1 MHLHCRRP
9 LVIRGSRSCYRDDII
24 HQFLITRLRNC
35 SLRESTPERSL
46 VFKRF
51 ALPLIFIRIFCAA
64 VIAQLCPN
72 RILICA
78 LRPDLRCH
86 INPLYTCTDRCRR
99 RRTLPRTVLRV
110 VRVHHGKAQNIS
122 DASQYAM
129 LLQLHAAAVSAI
141 LSLFFSLSFF
151 LCVARQDAR
160 RMREILFFFQPSN
173 YNMRASKCLSW
184 KRNMSRGRETL
195 CIFKLFLRGMRTSCN
210 AKNLI
215 PDPCS
220 SYVIPRFLS
229 LFSSFPFRHQST

>member
-86 INPLYTCTDRCRR
+86 INPLYTCTDRRR

-151 LCVARQDAR
+151 LSLRRAPGCKTYARDS
-160 RMREILFFFQPSN
+160 FFF
-173 YNMRASKCLSW
+173 
-184 KRNMSRGRETL
+184 SR
-195 CIFKLFLRGMRTSCN
+195 
-210 AKNLI
+210 
-215 PDPCS
+215 
-220 SYVIPRFLS
+220 VITTCA
-229 LFSSFPFRHQST
+229 HQSVYLENGICPGGEKLYVFLNYSLEKCAPRVTRKI